1 LPNELRGKAQ
11 TVLGLIDPLTL
22 GMTTTHEHVLID
34 FVCMYV
40 PPTDATLKYR
50 GEEQVA
56 LHNVGWIRYDPFR
69 NRDNLELMDEDTAI
83 EEIALFGR
91 VGGGT
96 IVDATT
102 FGIGRDPMALARI
115 ARATGVNIVMGAGY
129 YVGSVHPEDMKDKT
143 EDVITQ
149 QIIDEL
155 TVGTD
160 GTDIKAGIIGELGC
174 SWPLQDNERKV
185 LRAGARAQQETG
197 AGILIHPGR
206 SPEAPFEILKE
217 LQSAGAD
224 LSRVIMGHLDRTVLE
239 HETLLKLAA
248 QGSMLEY
255 DLFGWETS
263 HYSLGSIDM
272 MNDGERI
279 GYVQLLVENGYT
291 DQLVLAQDVFCK
303 TRIAKYG
310 GYGYGHLIENI
321 VPRLRRRIGDAATE
335 TIMVDNPARILT
347 FI

>member
-1 LPNELRGKAQ
+1 MSNELRGKAQ

-206 SPEAPFEILKE
+206 C
-217 LQSAGAD
+217 
-224 LSRVIMGHLDRTVLE
+224 
-239 HETLLKLAA
+239 LL
-248 QGSMLEY
+248 Y
-255 DLFGWETS
+255 TS
-263 HYSLGSIDM
+263 
-272 MNDGERI
+272 
-279 GYVQLLVENGYT
+279 
-291 DQLVLAQDVFCK
+291 
-303 TRIAKYG
+303 
-310 GYGYGHLIENI
+310 
-321 VPRLRRRIGDAATE
+321 DAADE
-335 TIMVDNPARILT
+335 
-347 FI
+347 